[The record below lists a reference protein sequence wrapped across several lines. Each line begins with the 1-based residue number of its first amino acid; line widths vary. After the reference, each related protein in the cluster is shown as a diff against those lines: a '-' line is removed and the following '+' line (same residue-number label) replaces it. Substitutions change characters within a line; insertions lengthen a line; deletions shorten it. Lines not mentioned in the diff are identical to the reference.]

1 MGNRASLRGT
11 SVIVAGA
18 GLAGLTAAYE
28 LSRRGAQVTVVEAR
42 DRVGGRVWTMRDG
55 FCNGQHAEAGAD
67 LIDPD
72 QEAIRRLAKDVGVTL
87 VPILRGG
94 FAYVRRGTR
103 APVIE
108 SGSSGGGLWAALAR
122 VAEPWVR
129 AYRVSE
135 KRWDGPIARQLADC
149 SVEEWLAEIRADRR
163 TRARLTGLRG
173 FFLADPANLSL
184 LALVDQLAT
193 ESSAWDRF
201 YRIRGGNDRFAT
213 ALAGRLSEPV
223 LLQTRLLAVAQ
234 RRGKVRLTLRG
245 QDGQGEM
252 SADAL
257 VMALPATMVRRI
269 AFTLSLPV
277 LQRHAFR
284 DLRYGPATKTL
295 LQFDRRFWR
304 RPGRALAYGTE
315 LPIGAIWD
323 GNEEQRG
330 GAGILT
336 LLAGGSASRDTKQ
349 LIARGGAEAVAAQ
362 LKWLGSTK
370 AVLRA
375 ARHVSWEDDPFVRCG
390 YAVFQPGYDP
400 EQRAWLARPHGRI
413 LFAGEHTSLHWQGYM
428 NGAVESG
435 LRAAEEVT
443 ALVASSRRRP
453 PIGGR

>member
-1 MGNRASLRGT
+1 MRGT

-122 VAEPWVR
+122 AAEPWVR
-129 AYRVSE
+129 AYCVSE

-375 ARHVSWEDDPFVRCG
+375 ARHVSWEDDPFVRGG

>member
-1 MGNRASLRGT
+1 MRGT

-201 YRIRGGNDRFAT
+201 YRIRGGNDRLAT
-213 ALAGRLSEPV
+213 ALAARLSEPV

-234 RRGKVRLTLRG
+234 RRGKVRLTVCG

-269 AFTLSLPV
+269 AFTPSLPV

-304 RPGRALAYGTE
+304 RPGRTLAYGTE
-315 LPIGAIWD
+315 LPIGAMWD

-349 LIARGGAEAVAAQ
+349 LISRGGAEAVAAQ

-375 ARHVSWEDDPFVRCG
+375 ARHVSWEDDPFVRGG

-400 EQRAWLARPHGRI
+400 EQRAWLARPHGRM

-443 ALVASSRRRP
+443 ALVASSRRRS